1 MIAEDLSECDRIKL
15 LLNKRDPNQYGY
27 VFLNAV
33 SIFRDDIEMQS
44 EIIPILVEKIRE
56 YSEDQ
61 QIIAGDA
68 FSELIE
74 GNVSANCPS
83 LNTMFHLNGLAF
95 DVIDPTG
102 TCFRTHYL
110 YQIVHTSLITVFGQ
124 ILDDQFAEQVFTL
137 AEEMLNQW
145 SRQILEAWICIFA
158 KLLPVLAKR
167 DNGARQQVFVQKGVA
182 TV

>member
-1 MIAEDLSECDRIKL
+1 MLQPEEEIQRFMIEEDLSECERIKL

-33 SIFRDDIEMQS
+33 SIFRNDIEMQR
-44 EIIPILVEKIRE
+44 EILPLLVVKIRS

-74 GNVSANCPS
+74 QQVSPQLMFANA
-83 LNTMFHLNGLAF
+83 L
-95 DVIDPTG
+95 
-102 TCFRTHYL
+102 
-110 YQIVHTSLITVFGQ
+110 IVLFPK
-124 ILDDQFAEQVFTL
+124 ILDDQFAEPVFTL

-145 SRQILEAWICIFA
+145 SR
-158 KLLPVLAKR
+158 
-167 DNGARQQVFVQKGVA
+167 
-182 TV
+182 